1 MKTTVGFSVHACAR
15 RGTALFTA
23 LALAACGGGGSDNN
37 RDDATAPPASS
48 EGTTREQAM
57 AIAAPGASTWSPLIN
72 LSLVPSSAANLPN
85 GKLLFWSSADRF
97 SDGAPSGRTYTSL
110 FDPATNTATETLVT
124 NTGHDMFCTGT
135 TNLPDGRI
143 LANGGKDAG
152 KTSIYDPV
160 TNTWST
166 AAAMTI
172 ARGYSANTLMPD
184 GSVLTLGGSWS
195 GGLGGKHGELWTAA
209 GGWRRLTG
217 VPVDSTQAPDP
228 QGLFRADNHMWLFPA
243 PNGQILQA
251 GPGAAM
257 NWIDTQGNGRITPAG
272 TRSDDAYS
280 QSGNAV
286 MYDIGKVLKVGGA
299 PAYQGLNAS
308 NSAYVIDMNAG
319 VSVRKLAPM
328 QYARIFSN
336 GVVLPNGQVVVIGG
350 HTLGNPFSDNNSV
363 LIPELWD
370 PVTETFTPLP
380 PIATPRNYHSV
391 ALLMPDGRVMSG
403 GGGLCGGC
411 ATNHPNIQILT
422 PHYLLN
428 DNGTPATRPVL
439 NTVPTTA
446 THGTTMAVTT
456 NSAVTSFAL
465 VRLGSTT
472 HTINNDQRR
481 IPLQFSSTG
490 TNAYSLTIPSNPHVV
505 LPGHYMLF
513 AMNAAGTPSV
523 SKNVRISGDAAPK
536 LTNPGSQNSTTGNT
550 VTLNLAATTPSGTL
564 SFAATGLP
572 PGLSINPTTGAITGT
587 PTAAGQH
594 VVTLSATNNVAT
606 TSTNVAWNVV
616 VPAIAASWVRLE
628 AVSETNGQPWTSMA
642 EFNLLDRSGAT
653 IPRTGWQVQADSQEA
668 ASGNNSA
675 AAAIDGD
682 AATYWHTQYTGT
694 TAPMPHRYT
703 VNLGGPRTFGGFR
716 YLPRPA
722 AGGLNGVIAG
732 WNFYTSND
740 GTNWTLV
747 KQGNFNDFP
756 DRSAEKTEMINRP
769 PTVLGVANRSSTVGQ
784 AVSFGIS
791 AGDPDGDTIGY
802 SATGLP
808 TGLAINTASGL
819 ISGTPTA
826 AGSFNVTVTA
836 NDGRSGTSSVN
847 FGWAISAS
855 ALEIQPVLAP
865 PQVSGNNATFNVASN
880 GGTGTRYRWNFGD
893 GTATTAYSTATS
905 IGHVYAAPGHYTVT
919 VTAIDVNGVT
929 RDLVFTQAVYAT
941 TTTSKPTQSSTLA
954 IENAATPRVW
964 LVNQDNDSVSVFN
977 GNTNARVA
985 EINVGG
991 APRSVAIAPDGR
1003 VWVTNKN
1010 DASISI
1016 VSPSTLAVVQTLALP
1031 RASMPFG
1038 IAFAP
1043 DGSAAYVA
1051 LEATGNLL
1059 KLNASTG
1066 ATLGTV
1072 SVGANPRHVSVTA
1085 ASNRVLVSRFI
1096 SPPQPGEATATV
1108 QTQVGGVNRGGEVVV
1123 VTAATMAIER
1133 TVVLRHSDKFDGSI
1147 QGRGVPNYL
1156 HAAAISPDG
1165 ASAWVPSKQDN
1176 LQRGTLRDG
1185 NALDFQNTVRAI
1197 SSRIDLGSFNEDYAA
1212 RIDHD
1217 NSSLASGAVYH
1228 PTGAYLFVALET
1240 SRQVAVVNPYGRFEM
1255 LRIDTGRAPGA
1266 VAVSADGLKLYVNNF
1281 MDRTLGIY
1289 DLRRLVNYGE
1299 STVPVFASPGA
1310 ITTERLAT
1318 NVLIGKQFFYDAKD
1332 PRLSRDAYMSCASC
1346 HNDGGQ
1352 DGRTWDLTSLGEGL
1366 RNTANLRGRAG
1377 AQGFKHWSANFD
1389 ETQDFEGQIRTL
1401 AGGRGLMTDAQF
1413 NTGTRSQPLGDAKAG
1428 VSADLDSLSAYLAS
1442 LNQFAL
1448 SPLRNADGSNTAAAN
1463 AGRTVF
1469 VAQCVSCHS
1478 GTAFT
1483 ESGNATL
1490 RNIGTLKAS
1499 SGQRLGSPLTGID
1512 TPTLRDVWATAPYLH
1527 DGSAATLGDAVRAHT
1542 GLTLTT
1548 TQVNDVVA
1556 YVSQIGREETASPA
1570 PTLVLAGLTVAD
1582 TANAADWSIQS
1593 NLQVGNLQFG
1603 DRTFTFTT
1611 VPSQVAGSAWIRAA
1625 NDSKGFAG
1633 NPTVSFTI
1641 NRSADVY
1648 VAIDDRIGAP
1658 FGWMTTGWVSTG
1670 IKLVNN
1676 EATPRP
1682 LTLYRKNFA
1691 AGTVSLGGAATGNN
1705 MYSVIVK

>member
-1 MKTTVGFSVHACAR
+1 MKTTVGFSVRACAR
-15 RGTALFTA
+15 RGTALLTA
-23 LALAACGGGGSDNN
+23 LALAACGGGGSDNHSG
-37 RDDATAPPASS
+37 DTATPPAST
-48 EGTTREQAM
+48 EGGPRERAM
-57 AIAAPGASTWSPLIN
+57 ALAAPSASTWSALIPLT
-72 LSLVPSSAANLPN
+72 LVPSSAANLPN

-97 SDGAPSGRTYTSL
+97 TDGAPSGSTYTSL
-110 FDPATNTATETLVT
+110 FDPATNTATETRVT

-135 TNLPDGRI
+135 TNLPDGRV

-166 AAAMTI
+166 AAAMNI
-172 ARGYSANTLMPD
+172 ARGYSANTLLPD

-217 VPVDSTQAPDP
+217 VPVESTQAPDP

-243 PNGQILQA
+243 PNGQVLQA
-251 GPGAAM
+251 GPSAAM
-257 NWIDTQGNGRITPAG
+257 NWIDTQGNGSITPAG
-272 TRSDDAYS
+272 TRGDDAYS

-328 QYARIFSN
+328 AYARIFSS
-336 GVVLPNGQVVVIGG
+336 GVVLPNGQVVIIGG

-363 LIPELWD
+363 LVPELWD
-370 PVTETFTPLP
+370 PATETFTPLP

-411 ATNHPNIQILT
+411 ATNHPDIQILT

-446 THGTTMAVTT
+446 THGTSIAVTT

-465 VRLGSTT
+465 VRLGSNT

-481 IPLQFSSTG
+481 IPLQFTTTG
-490 TNAYSLTIPSNPHVV
+490 TNAYSLTIPSNPHVT
-505 LPGHYMLF
+505 LPGYYMLF

-523 SKNVRISGDAAPK
+523 SKTIRISGGAAPK
-536 LTNPGSQNSTTGNT
+536 LSNPGSQNSTTGNT
-550 VTLNLAATTPSGTL
+550 VTLTLAATTPTGTL

-572 PGLSINPTTGAITGT
+572 PGLSLNASTGVISGT
-587 PTAAGQH
+587 PTTAGQH
-594 VVTLSATNNVAT
+594 VVTISATNNVAT

-616 VPAIAASWVRLE
+616 VPSIAASWVRLE

-642 EFNLLDRSGAT
+642 EFNLLDRSGAALS
-653 IPRTGWQVQADSQEA
+653 RSGWQVQVDSQEA

-682 AATYWHTQYTGT
+682 AATFWHTQYTGT

-703 VNLGGPRTFGGFR
+703 VNLGGPRTFGGFK

-722 AGGLNGVIAG
+722 AGGVNGVIAG

-747 KQGNFNDFP
+747 KQGNFNDFA

-769 PTVLGVANRSSTVGQ
+769 PTVLGVAGRNNTVGQ

-791 AGDPDGDTIGY
+791 AGDPDGDTL
-802 SATGLP
+802 SFVATGLP
-808 TGLAINTASGL
+808 TGLSINTASGL
-819 ISGTPTA
+819 ISGTATA
-826 AGSFNVTVTA
+826 VGTFNVTVTA
-836 NDGRSGTSSVN
+836 NDGRSGSSSVS
-847 FGWAISAS
+847 FGWVIGTS
-855 ALEIQPVLAP
+855 ALVIEPVLAP
-865 PQVSGNNATFNVASN
+865 PQLSGNNASFNVASN

-905 IGHVYAAPGHYTVT
+905 ISHAYATPGHYTVT

-929 RDLVFTQAVYAT
+929 QDLVFTQAVHAT
-941 TTTSKPTQSSTLA
+941 PTATKPTQSSTLA

-985 EINVGG
+985 EINVGS

-1003 VWVTNKN
+1003 VWVSNKN

-1051 LEATGNLL
+1051 LEATGTLL

-1072 SVGANPRHVSVTA
+1072 SVGANPRHVSIPA

-1133 TVVLRHSDKFDGSI
+1133 TVVLRHSDKLDGSI

-1176 LQRGTLRDG
+1176 LLRGTLRDG
-1185 NALDFQNTVRAI
+1185 NNLDFQNTVRAI
-1197 SSRIDLGSFNEDYAA
+1197 SSRIDLSTFNEDYAA

-1217 NSSLASGAVYH
+1217 NSSLSSGAVYH
-1228 PTGAYLFVALET
+1228 PTGAYLFVALQT

-1255 LRIDTGRAPGA
+1255 LRIDTGRAPDA
-1266 VAVSADGLKLYVNNF
+1266 VAVSPDGLKLYVNNF

-1299 STVPVFASPGA
+1299 STVPVSASPAA

-1332 PRLSRDAYMSCASC
+1332 PRLSRDSYMSCASC

-1352 DGRTWDLTSLGEGL
+1352 DGRTWDLTGLGEGL

-1428 VSADLDSLSAYLAS
+1428 VSADLDSLAAYLAS

-1448 SPLRNADGSNTAAAN
+1448 SPLRNADGSLTTAAT

-1469 VAQCVSCHS
+1469 INNCVSCHS

-1483 ESGNATL
+1483 ESGNVTL

-1499 SGQRLGSPLTGID
+1499 SGQRLGAPLTGID

-1548 TQVNDVVA
+1548 QQVNDVVD
-1556 YVSQIGREETASPA
+1556 YVAQIGREEAASPA
-1570 PTLVLAGLTVAD
+1570 PTLVLSGLTVAD
-1582 TANAADWSIQS
+1582 TANAVDWSIQS

-1611 VPSQVAGSAWIRAA
+1611 VPAQVAGSAWIRAA
-1625 NDSKGFAG
+1625 NDSKGFTG

-1658 FGWMTTGWVSTG
+1658 FGWMTSGWVSTG

-1691 AGTVSLGGAATGNN
+1691 AGTVSLGGAATGHN